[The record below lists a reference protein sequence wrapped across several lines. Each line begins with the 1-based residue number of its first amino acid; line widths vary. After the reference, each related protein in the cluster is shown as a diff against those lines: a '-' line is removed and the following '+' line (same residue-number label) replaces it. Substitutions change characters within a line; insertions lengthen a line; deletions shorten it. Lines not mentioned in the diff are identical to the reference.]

1 MHREEA
7 RAPVSVGAGVARGS
21 GQSEKGAGFRRG
33 GQARRNQTGL
43 HLAPGDSE
51 ECGGGR
57 NGPGGGVAGLSA
69 VFSKFT
75 RERATGGGLLGCS
88 DGWAGGGL
96 STAGRRRPLTRADH

>member
-33 GQARRNQTGL
+33 GQACRNQTGL

-51 ECGGGR
+51 ECGGGS

-69 VFSKFT
+69 VFSKAT
-75 RERATGGGLLGCS
+75 REAATGGGPLGFA
-88 DGWAGGGL
+88 DGWSGGEIPARGE
-96 STAGRRRPLTRADH
+96 